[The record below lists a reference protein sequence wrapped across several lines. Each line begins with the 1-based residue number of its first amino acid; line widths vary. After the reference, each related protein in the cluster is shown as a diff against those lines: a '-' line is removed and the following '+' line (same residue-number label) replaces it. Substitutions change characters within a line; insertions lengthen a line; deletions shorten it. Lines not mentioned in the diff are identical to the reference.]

1 MDIKG
6 IIAHTPLKKTFQ
18 KNPLKYFCIYL
29 SIEKTIHTKKAQI
42 SNSYLISLTNLA
54 FLTLKKIILRF

>member
-18 KNPLKYFCIYL
+18 KNPSKYFCIYL

-42 SNSYLISLTNLA
+42 SNSFLIPLTNLA
-54 FLTLKKIILRF
+54 FLT